1 MCDII
6 AIVEEGG
13 IMRVVNSLLLK
24 DDKILFLFKQ
34 SRQKWFLPGGKAE
47 FSENVI
53 QTGIREFFEES
64 GLHLQHVSL
73 GAVTTVVVEEAEG
86 QKEWMLYTIKGTDAD
101 GSLQEVNR
109 EGILKWHDVG
119 ELDHLPMFEGDRFI
133 IKQLV
138 HKSKYKTVSIRW
150 VHRDELNASTYELI
164 KVISSYDV
172 EDKEVLS

>member
-6 AIVEEGG
+6 ARVEEGG

-24 DDKILFLFKQ
+24 DDKILLLFKQ

-64 GLHLQHVSL
+64 GLQLQHVSL

-133 IKQLV
+133 IKHLI
-138 HKSKYKTVSIRW
+138 HHDEPIVSTQFYT
-150 VHRDELNASTYELI
+150 STYELI

>member
-1 MCDII
+1 M
-6 AIVEEGG
+6 
-13 IMRVVNSLLLK
+13 
-24 DDKILFLFKQ
+24 
-34 SRQKWFLPGGKAE
+34 
-47 FSENVI
+47 
-53 QTGIREFFEES
+53 
-64 GLHLQHVSL
+64 
-73 GAVTTVVVEEAEG
+73 TTVVVEEAEG

-133 IKQLV
+133 IKHLI
-138 HKSKYKTVSIRW
+138 HHDEPIVSTQFYT
-150 VHRDELNASTYELI
+150 STYELI

>member
-24 DDKILFLFKQ
+24 DDKILLLFKQ

-64 GLHLQHVSL
+64 GLQLQHVSL

-86 QKEWMLYTIKGTDAD
+86 QKE
-101 GSLQEVNR
+101 
-109 EGILKWHDVG
+109 
-119 ELDHLPMFEGDRFI
+119 
-133 IKQLV
+133 
-138 HKSKYKTVSIRW
+138 
-150 VHRDELNASTYELI
+150 
-164 KVISSYDV
+164 
-172 EDKEVLS
+172 